1 MRNRLVQ
8 DERAKRV
15 WRTWFKNIAHFVK
28 KISFETMRLFTEP
41 SKPLGLKYGIQ
52 ISILGSVTRFSSV
65 TDPNLA
71 PVLERTR
78 TVGSVGAV

>member
-1 MRNRLVQ
+1 MVQ
-8 DERAKRV
+8 DEGAKRV
-15 WRTWFKNIAHFVK
+15 WRTRFRNISHFVK

-41 SKPLGLKYGIQ
+41 SKPLCLKFGIL
-52 ISILGSVTRFSSV
+52 ISILGSVTRFASV

-78 TVGSVGAV
+78 TGGSVGAV